1 MTAAAARA
9 GYLRQPAICGDTV
22 VFACEDDLWT
32 VGADGGRASRVT
44 AGACAYAHPR
54 LSPDGSVLAFTGADD
69 GPCEVYA
76 MPLSGGPVRRLTHQA
91 ARCAVTGW
99 HPGTGEIVFTGTAD
113 QPDGFG
119 HRLFAVGPGGG
130 VPRLLVEG
138 AAASAAFGPD
148 GALVVGRSIADPA
161 RRKRYRGGAA
171 GTLWIAPDGG
181 DFRPLIELPGNLADP
196 HWIGDRV
203 FFLSDHEGAG
213 NVYSCDAGGGGLLR
227 HTGHDGFY
235 ARGLSGDGVR
245 LVYHCGAD
253 LYALDDPLRGAPR
266 RLEIATAGSRPQ
278 RARRFVDAG
287 ANLESARLSPDG
299 ASLAVLARG
308 RLFTLD
314 HWTGPVREHG
324 TERDGVRLRL
334 PAWLA
339 DGELLVA
346 VAGDEQ
352 PDERLL
358 LFAADGGPPL
368 AELDLGALGCV
379 VELAASPAGDRIA
392 LTTNRQQLWTLEAG
406 AVGAVRATGAVG
418 TAEAPDTAAAFE
430 LRLGEPQL
438 LDTARAERIEDL
450 AWSPDGRW
458 LAYTYPQTA
467 RTSAIRVADTTTGRT
482 FPVTR
487 PVLRDASPA
496 FDPEG
501 RYLYFL
507 GQRDLT
513 PEHDQVQFDIGFPF
527 GARPYLV
534 TLSAGEPQPFAEQL
548 PPQGLAPEEPDT
560 PYEVPDVEIDLAGID
575 RRVVAL
581 PLPEGRYT
589 GIVGLRDGVL
599 VHTVPLAAPD
609 PADPQAAPD
618 GVVHRVALATG
629 EVTEDHILMLDGI
642 EASADGSAL
651 LVRCDGRL
659 RVLDGGPRDP
669 VDAYLAPGAE
679 PDRRSGWIDLDRVVV
694 PLHPGAEWRQMVRET
709 WRLQRESFWSAGM
722 AGVDWD
728 AVYERYLPLA
738 ERVACRSELSDLL
751 WEMQGELRSSHA
763 YELGGDHRRPPEHE
777 QGFLG
782 VDWDVVE
789 PLPAAGTPRFR
800 IARILRGDTWN
811 PDATSPCNRPGTD
824 VRPGDVVA
832 AVNGRAVG
840 PAGPGALLVGQAGR
854 EVELTLL
861 RPGADP
867 RRVTVRAAACEA
879 RARYRDWVTQA
890 TDHVHRASD
899 GRIGYVHVPD
909 MYRTGYADF
918 VRGFLTELDR
928 EALLVDV
935 RFNGGGHVSPLL
947 LDRLTRRPAGAEHG
961 RWSGASPY
969 PLEAP
974 SGPMALLVNEHT
986 GSDAEIFSHRFRAL
1000 GLGPLIG
1007 ARTWGGTI
1015 ATWPRHRLVD
1025 GTVTTQPE
1033 FRHRLHGEG
1042 DGLEN
1047 RGVVPDIAV
1056 ADPPRRPVRDGQGGG
1071 HGAEDPRD
1079 PQLAEGV
1086 RRLLGMLGT
1095 AADAWAAA
1103 DTDAWPGAAAGSAP
1117 AKAALRHDA
1126 GVGG

>member
-1 MTAAAARA
+1 VTAVAAHA
-9 GYLRQPAICGDTV
+9 GYLRHPSIGGDTI
-22 VFACEDDLWT
+22 VFCCEDDLWT
-32 VGADGGRASRVT
+32 VGADGGRARRLT
-44 AGACAYAHPR
+44 AGSCEYAHPR
-54 LSPDGSVLAFTGADD
+54 VSPDGSAVAFTGADD
-69 GPCEVYA
+69 GPCEVYS
-76 MPLSGGPVRRLTHQA
+76 MPLAGGPIRRLTYQA
-91 ARCAVTGW
+91 ARCAVAGW
-99 HPGTGEIVFTGTAD
+99 HPRTGEVLYTSLAE
-113 QPDGFG
+113 QPVEFG
-119 HRLFAVGPGGG
+119 HRLFAVGPRGGAT
-130 VPRLLVEG
+130 RLLTEG
-138 AAASAAFGPD
+138 PAAAAAFGPD
-148 GALVVGRSIADPA
+148 GALVVNRSISDPA

-171 GTLWIAPDGG
+171 GTLWIAPSDGV
-181 DFRPLIELPGNLADP
+181 FRPLIELPGNLAGP
-196 HWIGDRV
+196 NWIGDRV
-203 FFLSDHEGAG
+203 FFVSDHEGVG
-213 NVYSCDAGGGGLLR
+213 NVYSCDASGGGLRR
-227 HTGHDGFY
+227 HTDHADFY
-235 ARGLSGDGVR
+235 ARGLSGDGER

-253 LYALDDPLRGAPR
+253 LYALDDPGRGGTR
-266 RLEIATAGSRPQ
+266 RLEIETAGSQPQ

-287 ANLESARLSPDG
+287 EYLESARLSPDG
-299 ASLAVLARG
+299 ESLALMTRG
-308 RLFTLD
+308 RMFTME
-314 HWTGPVREHG
+314 HWTGPVREHSAG
-324 TERDGVRLRL
+324 RDGVRLRL

-358 LFAADGGPPL
+358 LLPADGGP
-368 AELDLGALGCV
+368 ALDEIGLGGLGCV
-379 VELAASPAGDRIA
+379 IELAASPAGDRIA
-392 LTTNRQQLWTLEAG
+392 LTTNRQQLWTVEVDAG
-406 AVGAVRATGAVG
+406 
-418 TAEAPDTAAAFE
+418 
-430 LRLGEPQL
+430 LGEPQL

-458 LAYTYPQTA
+458 LAYTYPETA
-467 RTSAIRVADTTTGRT
+467 RTSAIRVAEVASGRT
-482 FPVTR
+482 HPITR
-487 PVLRDASPA
+487 PVLHDASPA

-534 TLSAGEPQPFAEQL
+534 TLRADEPQPFAERL
-548 PPQGLAPEEPDT
+548 PPQGMAPEEPDT
-560 PYEVPDVEIDLAGID
+560 PYEPPAVEIDLAGID

-581 PLPEGRYT
+581 PLPEGRYA

-599 VHTVPLAAPD
+599 VHSVPIAAPD
-609 PADPQAAPD
+609 PADPRAVPE
-618 GVVHRVALATG
+618 GTVVRVALSTG
-629 EVTEDHILMLDGI
+629 EVAEDHILLVDEI
-642 EASADGSAL
+642 EASADCSTL

-659 RVLDGGPRDP
+659 RVLQSGPRDP
-669 VDAYLAPGAE
+669 VDVYLAPGTE

-694 PLHPGAEWRQMVRET
+694 PLHPGAEWRQMFREA

-738 ERVACRSELSDLL
+738 GRVACRSELSDLL
-751 WEMQGELRSSHA
+751 WELQGELRTSHA
-763 YELGGDHRRPPEHE
+763 YELGGDHRRPPERE

-789 PLPAAGTPRFR
+789 PVLEAGAARFSV
-800 IARILRGDTWN
+800 ARILRGDTWN

-832 AVNGRAVG
+832 AVNGRTVG
-840 PAGPGALLVGQAGR
+840 PAGPGELLVGQAGR

-867 RRVTVRAAACEA
+867 RRVTVRASASASEA
-879 RARYRDWVTQA
+879 RARYRDWVDQSTE
-890 TDHVHRASD
+890 HVHSASA

-909 MYRTGYADF
+909 MFSTGYADF

-935 RFNGGGHVSPLL
+935 RFNGGGHISPLL
-947 LDRLTRRPAGAEHG
+947 LDRLTRRRAGAEHG
-961 RWSGASPY
+961 RWSGTAPY

-974 SGPMALLVNEHT
+974 NGPMALLVNDQT
-986 GSDAEIFSHRFRAL
+986 GSDGEIFSHLFRAL

-1033 FRHRLHGEG
+1033 FRYRLRGEG
-1042 DGLEN
+1042 EGLEN
-1047 RGVVPDIAV
+1047 RGVEPDATV
-1056 ADPPRRPVRDGQGGG
+1056 DDPPRWPVRDGQT
-1071 HGAEDPRD
+1071 EDDETRD
-1079 PQLAEGV
+1079 PQLAEAV
-1086 RRLLGMLGT
+1086 RRLLDALGP
-1095 AADAWAAA
+1095 AAGTVPAPAAA
-1103 DTDAWPGAAAGSAP
+1103 ALAMTALWHDPGNG
-1117 AKAALRHDA
+1117 R
-1126 GVGG
+1126 